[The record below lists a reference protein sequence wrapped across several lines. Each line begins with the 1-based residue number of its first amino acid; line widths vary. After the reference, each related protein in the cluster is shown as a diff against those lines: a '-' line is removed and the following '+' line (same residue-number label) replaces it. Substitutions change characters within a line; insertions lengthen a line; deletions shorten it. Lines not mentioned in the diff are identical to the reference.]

1 MGEDFDDENL
11 EQIFLEGQEAL
22 FKISDKKS
30 LNNDS
35 FRGSF
40 GYIYRGEGGSTDQNY
55 YGPPG
60 EESVG
65 GSLEGQ
71 KRKSLGG
78 YDGHGSQR
86 DNLMRYMNQAGHNQ
100 HKSNDKKYYP

>member
-1 MGEDFDDENL
+1 MSDAFDDENL
-11 EQIFLEGQEAL
+11 EQIFLDGQEGL

-40 GYIYRGEGGSTDQNY
+40 GYIYRGDGGSTDHNFYGQNAN
-55 YGPPG
+55 
-60 EESVG
+60 ESFS

-71 KRKSLGG
+71 KRKSLGEF
-78 YDGHGSQR
+78 DGQPSQR
-86 DNLMRYMNQAGHNQ
+86 DNLMRYMNQGGHT
-100 HKSNDKKYYP
+100 